1 VTGWLRRDVAI
12 SRERDGWLRETERQ
26 TGHHLTWIGVHLSL
40 TRRHI
45 RDTLLPIKF
54 RETIF
59 CGKAFRLQY
68 KWTLPDRRF
77 DEK

>member
-1 VTGWLRRDVAI
+1 VDF
-12 SRERDGWLRETERQ
+12 
-26 TGHHLTWIGVHLSL
+26 GVHLSL
-40 TRRHI
+40 TRR
-45 RDTLLPIKF
+45 DTRGTLPSIKF

-68 KWTLPDRRF
+68 KWTLPEQQF